1 VREKEQNVVLLH
13 ERFTTEPFGSFN
25 HSPVQDVQLL
35 EKYGLTDERLRPW
48 EEKYFKSFDQDI

>member
-1 VREKEQNVVLLH
+1 
-13 ERFTTEPFGSFN
+13 
-25 HSPVQDVQLL
+25 VQDVQLL